1 MSNAVP
7 IYEAKNKLTSYIH
20 QAESEGPVT
29 LTRHNQEV
37 AVIISKAEYDSLV
50 AKAREQQN
58 KKPFL
63 VRVKEFHEE
72 HKGLYS
78 DEEIDSIFNLS
89 RNYDCPRFDNA
100 AHLFDGIMEG
110 AND

>member
-63 VRVKEFHEE
+63 VRVKEFHKE
-72 HKGLYS
+72 HKGLFTDDEIDQIFNSAKPRDIYPFS
-78 DEEIDSIFNLS
+78 DEKEFLS
-89 RNYDCPRFDNA
+89 S
-100 AHLFDGIMEG
+100 LME
-110 AND
+110 DTDD